1 MLSQFKKEEDTN
13 FKSKFD
19 QLINVEEYRH
29 KIRESIISVKNSF
42 NLKIDTSQISKHKK
56 LVRVGSQPSIN
67 RRAQN
72 MLGTAGGT

>member
-56 LVRVGSQPSIN
+56 MVRVGSQPSIN